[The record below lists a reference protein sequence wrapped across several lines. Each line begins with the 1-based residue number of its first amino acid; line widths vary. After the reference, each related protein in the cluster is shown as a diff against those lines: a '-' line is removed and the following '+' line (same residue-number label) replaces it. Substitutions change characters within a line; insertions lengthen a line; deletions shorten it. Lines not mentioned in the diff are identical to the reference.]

1 MGLNDKQFLFLNLI
15 VMNFSSVSCHCP
27 PKHDIDLIGN
37 LLAHMLST
45 QNGKEWQPGHA
56 MQDSLKVM
64 ALEFIHIL
72 AALWKFRLHLST
84 IYHVAVLLICNS

>member
-45 QNGKEWQPGHA
+45 QNGKE
-56 MQDSLKVM
+56 
-64 ALEFIHIL
+64 
-72 AALWKFRLHLST
+72 
-84 IYHVAVLLICNS
+84 